1 MSKKLLGLLS
11 ITIIAM
17 GLILLAVGASPAAAD
32 APPETFPA
40 EIWLPDGSGPEG
52 SAFAAREQVLVD
64 SVADLLEN
72 IGRDDVE
79 IYLAPQST
87 DEGGRYVI
95 PACPP
100 EVDEYADPTCGVL
113 IQGNNAVLESSLDL
127 AQDEQ
132 GVPYPDAELLSQGA
146 VIDCSE
152 LPFGPNQLLASCLIP
167 GDGSVIRKLTIDGS
181 AAGGEPAEMLGE
193 EKRNAITIQGTSSRV
208 EEVVFRNVRRGVLNV
223 SWFLDGASTSASVTS
238 SHFTNI
244 ELAATFGFIIL
255 STDHRL
261 DYAIRANYFGIGVF
275 TPILFEWTHGETFDN
290 ETHMDVVDNV
300 ILVQNPW
307 RPGIVILQSVGWTDT
322 EGNEGEIRIRGGR
335 IQGVAPE
342 GECFDQVGIAILSQF
357 DDSED
362 PHYSRDNHLKV
373 EITDVAFE
381 NLEGLVGVYY
391 DGLGA
396 FAEGNSAILELEGLD
411 ASGNCGDRVEFAD
424 SGQNDVSI
432 RGTLRSF
439 EDNNPG
445 IDATELDGQF
455 TGH

>member
-1 MSKKLLGLLS
+1 MKLLNRFAMVGLL
-11 ITIIAM
+11 
-17 GLILLAVGASPAAAD
+17 LIMALAVSVTA
-32 APPETFPA
+32 TF
-40 EIWLPDGSGPEG
+40 
-52 SAFAAREQVLVD
+52 ARIENSTISDVSFVNVYD
-64 SVADLLEN
+64 DDDREVVWVNNTADLLDN

-132 GVPYPDAELLSQGA
+132 GVPYPDAELLIQGA

-181 AAGGEPAEMLGE
+181 AAGGEPAEMLGF

-244 ELAATFGFIIL
+244 ELAATFGFTIL

-261 DYAIRANYFGIGVF
+261 DYEIRANYFAHRGLHAD
-275 TPILFEWTHGETFDN
+275 PLR
-290 ETHMDVVDNV
+290 MD
-300 ILVQNPW
+300 P
-307 RPGIVILQSVGWTDT
+307 R
-322 EGNEGEIRIRGGR
+322 
-335 IQGVAPE
+335 
-342 GECFDQVGIAILSQF
+342 
-357 DDSED
+357 
-362 PHYSRDNHLKV
+362 RDV
-373 EITDVAFE
+373 
-381 NLEGLVGVYY
+381 
-391 DGLGA
+391 
-396 FAEGNSAILELEGLD
+396 
-411 ASGNCGDRVEFAD
+411 
-424 SGQNDVSI
+424 
-432 RGTLRSF
+432 
-439 EDNNPG
+439 
-445 IDATELDGQF
+445 
-455 TGH
+455 